1 MDPEEL
7 KRAVLAMKN
16 DDTALGVKAMVKQLK
31 EMGDVDVTCGAVRD
45 AVQAL
50 EEDSGLR
57 DADALSSGDPVDE
70 SMSCMDEGGAEW
82 GEAI

>member
-1 MDPEEL
+1 MVPEEL

-16 DDTALGVKAMVKQLK
+16 DDTTLSVKAKVKRLK
-31 EMGDVDVTCGAVRD
+31 EMGGVDVTCGAVRD

-57 DADALSSGDPVDE
+57 DADALSSGVPVDE

-82 GEAI
+82 SEAI

>member
-1 MDPEEL
+1 
-7 KRAVLAMKN
+7 
-16 DDTALGVKAMVKQLK
+16 
-31 EMGDVDVTCGAVRD
+31 MGDVDVTCGAVRD

-82 GEAI
+82 SEAI